1 MPSSQITSLNLPDAF
16 LSVIG
21 LGAPEAVFPVKS
33 KNRIGSLGGAVV
45 FLGAGGLT
53 VLFAFVN
60 AYNAS
65 QRYGPAVFGKRL
77 VGPLVFGLVLGAL
90 GLWAAWSAYANWNR
104 MVVVY
109 THGLALRDRKGVR
122 FWRWEQIEALYRS
135 VVKRYVNGIY
145 TGTTHIYT
153 IGLGQSGRERFD
165 DRYQNV
171 EKLGDVLQGRTFGH
185 LYAHAAEA
193 YNAGRKVQFG
203 RVTLDKGGITVGK
216 KTYPWES
223 VEGVFVRQGVLRVMK
238 KSGGWFSGASVA
250 VNTIPNLTVLL
261 SLIDQIVGLNTPR

>member
-16 LSVIG
+16 RSVIG

-33 KNRIGSLGGAVV
+33 KNRIGSLGGAVI
-45 FLGAGGLT
+45 FLGAGGLK
-53 VLFAFVN
+53 VLFAFIN

-77 VGPLVFGLVLGAL
+77 VGPLIFGLVLGAL

-122 FWRWEQIEALYRS
+122 FWRWEQIEALYRL

-145 TGTTHIYT
+145 TGTTHTYT
-153 IGLGQSGRERFD
+153 IGLGQGGRERFD

-171 EKLGDVLQGRTFGH
+171 EKLGNMLQGRTFNH
-185 LYAHAAEA
+185 LSARAVEA

-203 RVTLDKGGITVGK
+203 RVALDKAGITVGK

-223 VEGVFVRQGVLRVMK
+223 VEQVTVRQGVLWVRSK
-238 KSGGWFSGASVA
+238 DGGWSGRASA
-250 VNTIPNLTVLL
+250 VVSAIPNLVVLL
-261 SLIDQIVGLNTPR
+261 SFIDQIVGVDTRR